1 MSNEN
6 LSKIYR
12 DYIACLNEQAWSKL
26 EKFVHEELHYNN
38 RPIGL
43 SGYKALLENDYLQI
57 PDLHFN
63 VQLLVAD
70 SDTVAA
76 RLNFDCTPK
85 GIFLELPVN
94 GKKIQFAENV
104 LYEFRDGKMR
114 NVWSVLDKAAIEA
127 QL

>member
-1 MSNEN
+1 M
-6 LSKIYR
+6 
-12 DYIACLNEQAWSKL
+12 
-26 EKFVHEELHYNN
+26 
-38 RPIGL
+38 
-43 SGYKALLENDYLQI
+43 LENDYLQI

-63 VQLLVAD
+63 IQLLVTN

-104 LYEFRDGKMR
+104 LYEFRDGKIR